1 MADAGEAVLVMDEVP
16 GFAGVARCYRLSPPL
31 AGHQFV
37 TIFATDRR
45 GQRETVI
52 VASHG
57 PEKAGAAKYMGRLPG
72 SISGFA
78 NHEYALFVAGYALGD
93 DDIYEPEDD

>member
-1 MADAGEAVLVMDEVP
+1 MADAAEAVLVMEDVP

-31 AGHQFV
+31 AGHEHV

-57 PEKAGAAKYMGRLPG
+57 PERAGAAKSMGRLPG
-72 SISGFA
+72 SVSGFA
-78 NHEYALFVAGYALGD
+78 NHEYALFVAGYALNET
-93 DDIYEPEDD
+93 EPKEGQ